1 MRLIENTQVTKS
13 LDYHLKN
20 KLFLQENIF
29 RPGSDKYFNLIEE
42 VRTLYENDKI
52 RLNIKEIEIIES
64 DYGKRVT
71 LTNGEEIVLE
81 YPMINEAEYQGKK
94 VEIGKPKKG
103 GSKKYY
109 VYVRNPKTGKIKK
122 ISYGSPDMA
131 SNWNNPEARKSFAA
145 RHQCDKKKDRTTA
158 GYWACRAHKDFG
170 NNVPGRFW

>member
-1 MRLIENTQVTKS
+1 MRLVENTQTTKS
-13 LDYHLKN
+13 LEYHLKN
-20 KLFLQENIF
+20 KLFLHENIF
-29 RPGSDKYFNLIEE
+29 RPGSEKYFDLIEE
-42 VRTLYENDKI
+42 VRTLYENEKI
-52 RLNIKEIEIIES
+52 RLNIDEIKLIES
-64 DYGKRVT
+64 DYGKRVV
-71 LTNGEEIVLE
+71 LSNGETIVLE
-81 YPMINEAEYQGKK
+81 YPMINEAEYQGNN

-131 SNWNNPEARKSFAA
+131 SNWNKPEARKSFAA
-145 RHQCDKKKDRTTA
+145 RHQCDKKTDRTTA